1 MTPPRPTEQTPT
13 PAMDTEEVRR
23 IARAEAVAVGN
34 EAQKECIERGP
45 ICGVWKTIDE
55 QRRDMATI
63 KDELAENRGAIRAQ
77 GRNVTIVV
85 AVIGLLG
92 LAAQIAGLLI
102 RVRHG
107 G

>member
-45 ICGVWKTIDE
+45 ICGVWRAIEE

-85 AVIGLLG
+85 AAIGALS
-92 LAAQIAGLLI
+92 LAAQVVGLLW
-102 RVRHG
+102 RVKG